1 MPIFAYLSRRL
12 VQALFVIVAVSL
24 LVALAIRQTGDPA
37 VMMLSQSSAIN
48 QEDIENIRQ
57 ALGLNQPFLAQYTQ
71 FMGGLLSGEMG
82 NSFFRGAIAPLM
94 LEAMKASGILAI
106 LSLSF
111 SLMLSLPL
119 GIYAA
124 VHRGSWG
131 DQAVRV
137 FSLIGLSFP
146 NFWLGIMLMLCFSVW
161 LGWLPPSGFEG
172 WQSALLPAITIG
184 LILTA
189 SNVRLVRSAMLETLS
204 KQHIMVAR
212 AKGLSENS
220 VIYKHALRNSAITI
234 ITYLGLQFGS
244 LLGGMVI
251 VEMVFNWPGMGTL
264 AIEAIAQRDYPILQ
278 TVITVSAMAIVVVNL
293 LVDVAYVLLDP
304 RIRLAN

>member
-1 MPIFAYLSRRL
+1 MPMLAYLSRRL

-37 VMMLSQSSAIN
+37 VMMLSQSSAIS
-48 QEDIENIRQ
+48 QEDIDNIRA
-57 ALGLNQPFLAQYTQ
+57 ALGLNEPFLTQYWN
-71 FMGGLLSGEMG
+71 FMSGLLSGDMG

-94 LEAMKASGILAI
+94 TDAMRSSAILAV
-106 LSLSF
+106 LSLGF
-111 SLMLSLPL
+111 SLLLSLPL

-172 WQSALLPAITIG
+172 WQSALLPAVTIG

-212 AKGLSENS
+212 AKGLSEGS

-293 LVDVAYVLLDP
+293 LVDIAYVLLDP
-304 RIRLAN
+304 RIRLQ

>member
-1 MPIFAYLSRRL
+1 MPMLAYLSRRL

-37 VMMLSQSSAIN
+37 VMMLSQSSAVS
-48 QEDIENIRQ
+48 QEDIDNIRA
-57 ALGLNQPFLAQYTQ
+57 ALGLNEPFLTQYWN
-71 FMGGLLSGEMG
+71 FMSGLLSGDMG

-94 LEAMKASGILAI
+94 TDAMRSSAILAV
-106 LSLSF
+106 LSLGF
-111 SLMLSLPL
+111 SLLLSLPL

-172 WQSALLPAITIG
+172 WQSALLPAVTIG

-189 SNVRLVRSAMLETLS
+189 SNVRLVRSALLETLS

-212 AKGLSENS
+212 AKGLSEGS

-293 LVDVAYVLLDP
+293 LVDIAYVLLDP
-304 RIRLAN
+304 RIRLQ

>member
-1 MPIFAYLSRRL
+1 MPMLAYLSRRL

-37 VMMLSQSSAIN
+37 VMMLSQSSAIS
-48 QEDIENIRQ
+48 QEDIDNIRA
-57 ALGLNQPFLAQYTQ
+57 ALGLNEPFLTQYWN
-71 FMGGLLSGEMG
+71 FMSGLLSGDMG

-94 LEAMKASGILAI
+94 TDAMRSSAILAL
-106 LSLSF
+106 LSLGF
-111 SLMLSLPL
+111 SLLLSLPL

-172 WQSALLPAITIG
+172 WQSALLPAVTIG

-212 AKGLSENS
+212 AKGLSEGS

-278 TVITVSAMAIVVVNL
+278 TVITISAMAIVVVNL
-293 LVDVAYVLLDP
+293 LVDIAYVLLDP
-304 RIRLAN
+304 RIRLQ

>member
-1 MPIFAYLSRRL
+1 MPMLAYLSRRL

-37 VMMLSQSSAIN
+37 VMMLSQSSAVS
-48 QEDIENIRQ
+48 QEDIDNIRA
-57 ALGLNQPFLAQYTQ
+57 ALGLNEPFLTQYWN
-71 FMGGLLSGEMG
+71 FMSGLLSGDMG

-94 LEAMKASGILAI
+94 TDAMRSSAILAV
-106 LSLSF
+106 LSLGF
-111 SLMLSLPL
+111 SLLLSLPL

-172 WQSALLPAITIG
+172 WQSALLPAVTIG

-212 AKGLSENS
+212 AKGLSEGS

-293 LVDVAYVLLDP
+293 LVDIAYVLLDP
-304 RIRLAN
+304 RIRLQ